1 MQKIEETQFPEN
13 FLWGGAVAANQC
25 EGAYLEDGKKLST
38 ADMVMGGTKDKP
50 RMFSP
55 QIVEDA
61 YYPSHQ
67 AIDFYHRYKEDIAMF
82 GEMGFK
88 VFRLSINWTRIF
100 PNGDDQEPNEKGLA
114 FYDNVFD
121 ECRKYG
127 IEPLVTLSHYE
138 IPWNLVTK
146 YKGFHSKK
154 TIDLFVRY
162 ATTCF
167 ERYKNKVKYWLT
179 FNEINVAAIA
189 EGALNGLGLV
199 QKDDLERV
207 EPIPLHD
214 LIDDPQERFEALH
227 NQFVAS
233 ALTVKAG
240 HEINPDFMIGC
251 MINRITWYPHTPN
264 PKDVLACQKHDRLF
278 NQFAG
283 DVMVR
288 GEYPTY
294 MYSYFK
300 ENGIDPSFITEEDK
314 KILSE
319 GKVDMYTFS
328 YYLTNCVSADPMVE
342 KVGGNITGGAR
353 NPYLRLS
360 DWGWHID
367 PEGLRYTLN
376 LIADRYP
383 NIPIM
388 VVENGYGGIDQVEE
402 NGAIHDNY
410 RINYLRDHI
419 REMRNAIE
427 DGVPLIGYT
436 EWGPIDI
443 VSVGTGEMY
452 KRYGFIYVD
461 RHDDGTGDYTRSKKD
476 SFEWYKK
483 VIATNGADLA

>member
-1 MQKIEETQFPEN
+1 MEKLKDMQFPEG

-38 ADMVMGGTKDKP
+38 ADMVMGGTKNTP

-55 QIVEDA
+55 KIIEDA

-67 AIDFYHRYKEDIAMF
+67 AIDFYHRYKEDIALF
-82 GEMGFK
+82 GKMGFN
-88 VFRLSINWTRIF
+88 VFRLSINWSRIF
-100 PNGDDQEPNEKGLA
+100 PNGDDLEPNEKGLA
-114 FYDNVFD
+114 FYDSVFD
-121 ECRKYG
+121 ECRKHG
-127 IEPLVTLSHYE
+127 MEPIVTLSHYE

-146 YKGFHSKK
+146 YKGFHSRE

-167 ERYKNKVKYWLT
+167 ERYKEKVKYWLT

-199 QKDDLERV
+199 QQEDLESA
-207 EPIPLHD
+207 EPIPLPELTD
-214 LIDDPQERFEALH
+214 NPQERFEALH

-233 ALTVKAG
+233 ALAVKAG
-240 HEINPDFMIGC
+240 HEVNPNFMIGC

-264 PKDVLACQKHDRLF
+264 PKDVLACQKQDRLF

-283 DVMVR
+283 DIMVR
-288 GEYPTY
+288 GEYPSY
-294 MYSYFK
+294 MYSYFN
-300 ENGIDPSFITEEDK
+300 ENGIDYSFITEEDQE
-314 KILSE
+314 ILSD
-319 GKVDMYTFS
+319 GTVDMYTFS
-328 YYLTNCVSADPMVE
+328 YYLTNCVSADPTVE

-353 NPYLRLS
+353 NPYLELS
-360 DWGWHID
+360 EWGWHID

-388 VVENGYGGIDQVEE
+388 VVENGYGGVDQVEE
-402 NGAIHDNY
+402 DGKIHDTT

-419 REMRNAIE
+419 REMRQAID

-461 RHDDGTGDYTRSKKD
+461 RHDDGTGNYARSKKD
-476 SFEWYKK
+476 SFKWYQK